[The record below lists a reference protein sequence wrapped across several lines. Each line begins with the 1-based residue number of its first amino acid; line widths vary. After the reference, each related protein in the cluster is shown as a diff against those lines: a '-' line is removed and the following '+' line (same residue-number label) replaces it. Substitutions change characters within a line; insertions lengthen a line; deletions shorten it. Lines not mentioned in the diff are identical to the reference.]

1 MSNGISVIPPVPG
14 NGVHRSGLVALLV
27 EQGRPL
33 LAWPRSP
40 PIAGPSWL
48 SRGARPEFAFRLLVI
63 ACQAAS
69 LLITW
74 PLWSSHASPPML
86 PALPLPHLE
95 LSVPLL
101 LSLLLALLSPLRG
114 VLVHTVLLGYAMLVD
129 QTRLQPEFVSLA
141 FLLWGSLPYRQAQHV
156 ARAHLIS
163 MWIFSGLNK
172 LLSPAFFTGSAQWM
186 LLGLLSRPPQPL
198 RDSFAYVV
206 ILSEAS
212 IGLLSLM
219 PSTRPAAAVL
229 ALWVHANILL
239 ILSPLA
245 HGWNQAV
252 WPWNVA
258 LGLSGFFLIK
268 PWRDTLA
275 KGFSQCSIPTK
286 IVVAALCIFPA
297 GFYFLVSDAYLSH
310 NLYSDNTPREFWC
323 NAAGVCSVGRQAA
336 SAWRAFNVPMPP
348 EHRLYSQ
355 YFRATCQPGERLVI
369 EDSRAWAYRQGLA
382 QQVIACPA
390 G

>member
-1 MSNGISVIPPVPG
+1 MSNGTSAIPPVPG
-14 NGVHRSGLVALLV
+14 TGRDRSGLPHLLCG
-27 EQGRPL
+27 QSRRL
-33 LAWPRSP
+33 LPTPRSRSITGAP
-40 PIAGPSWL
+40 WFF
-48 SRGARPEFAFRLLVI
+48 RGARAEFAFGALVI

-86 PALPLPHLE
+86 HALPLPHLD
-95 LSVPLL
+95 LGVPLL
-101 LSLLLALLSPLRG
+101 LSLLLALLFPLCG
-114 VLVHTVLLGYAMLVD
+114 VLVHTVLLGYAMLID

-141 FLLWGSLPYRQAQHV
+141 LLLWGSLPHRQAQHV

-163 MWIFSGLNK
+163 MWIFSGINK
-172 LLSPAFFTGSAQWM
+172 FLSPAFFTGSSQWM
-186 LLGLLSRPPQPL
+186 LLGLLSHPPQLL

-206 ILSEAS
+206 ILSEMS

-219 PSTRPAAAVL
+219 PATRPAAAVL

-258 LGLSGFFLIK
+258 LGLSGFFLIR
-268 PWRDTLA
+268 PWRESVV
-275 KGFSQCSIPTK
+275 KSFSQCSIPTK
-286 IVVAALCIFPA
+286 IVVAALCIYPA
-297 GFYFLVSDAYLSH
+297 GFYLLISDAYLSH

-323 NAAGVCSVGRQAA
+323 NAGVSCAAGRQAA
-336 SAWRAFNVPMPP
+336 STWRAFNVPMPP

-355 YFRATCQPGERLVI
+355 YFHALCQPGERLVI
-369 EDSRAWAYRQGLA
+369 EDARAWAHRQGLA
-382 QQVIACPA
+382 QQVIACPS